1 MKYTSSKHIN
11 PKDEN
16 LLSKYHPSPVYIDT
30 VSLDSLSEE
39 ISHSTSMTKADVKAV
54 IEELVVLLQKNL
66 VMGMKIKVDGLGTF
80 KISFGGTGHEKAEDV
95 SASDI
100 SGVKVTFVADSRI
113 KKFISANLSFVKDSK
128 IMKAEEK
135 NNTAN

>member
-1 MKYTSSKHIN
+1 MKYTSIKHIN

-30 VSLDSLSEE
+30 VSLDSLAEE

-100 SGVKVTFVADSRI
+100 SGVKVTFVADSKI
-113 KKFISANLSFVKDSK
+113 KKFIIANLSFVKDSK